1 MVVVVLA
8 SGSGLEAKSLLEEVN
23 ERAGI
28 HGTTSK
34 GLVVDSDGF
43 GRGNVGSKGW

>member
-1 MVVVVLA
+1 MVAIVA
-8 SGSGLEAKSLLEEVN
+8 SGLSLEAKSLLEEVN

-34 GLVVDSDGF
+34 GLIVNGDGC
-43 GRGNVGSKGW
+43 GRGNAGRW